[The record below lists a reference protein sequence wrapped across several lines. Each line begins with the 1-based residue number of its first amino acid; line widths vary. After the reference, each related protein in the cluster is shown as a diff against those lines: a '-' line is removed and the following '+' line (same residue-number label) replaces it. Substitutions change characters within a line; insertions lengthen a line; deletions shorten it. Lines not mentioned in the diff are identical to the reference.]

1 MTAPRV
7 VVVGHVTHDRYG
19 GDLVPG
25 GCAFYGAHTHRGL
38 GATVRLLTVVGEDFA
53 CDATAFTGVDARVRR
68 AGRTTLFTNIYPEG
82 GIRIQKIEAQ
92 APAVR
97 AADLPADW
105 ATADVL
111 HLAPVMGEVDL
122 VEWTRASR
130 ARLVGIGVQGWIKEA
145 GPASTVVQK
154 RWAVDAAALR
164 GVGAVAVGEEDLV
177 DQGDLL
183 DRLVAAVP
191 IVAFTHGKRGCEVIV
206 RGKTSRVGV
215 FATSEVDPT
224 GAGDTFAA
232 GFFFGLARGDAPVDA
247 ARLGAA
253 AASIVVE
260 ARGGESLARVGE
272 AHARAARISP
282 GDAA

>member
-1 MTAPRV
+1 
-7 VVVGHVTHDRYG
+7 
-19 GDLVPG
+19 
-25 GCAFYGAHTHRGL
+25 
-38 GATVRLLTVVGEDFA
+38 
-53 CDATAFTGVDARVRR
+53 
-68 AGRTTLFTNIYPEG
+68 
-82 GIRIQKIEAQ
+82 
-92 APAVR
+92 
-97 AADLPADW
+97 
-105 ATADVL
+105 
-111 HLAPVMGEVDL
+111 
-122 VEWTRASR
+122 
-130 ARLVGIGVQGWIKEA
+130 
-145 GPASTVVQK
+145 VVQK